1 MSVDRSPIAIRCFR
15 SESWMRKARDISPS
29 DIDARFIFLWIAFNA
44 LYGQPKYLKREPG
57 CEIYGLDEEMDIKK
71 FVEVISHLD
80 RKSQI
85 RTELEP
91 LKQDIDELTK
101 DLFLNKQC
109 WIGWYKRELQSVDE
123 RVKRPFFAGK
133 RGAGLTGLFQSLY
146 VLRNQLF
153 HGCSTTGVEGT
164 KNREALKRAVGVLDI
179 LEPISKWLSRYT
191 YVPTMRSYAA
201 IAR

>member
-15 SESWMRKARDISPS
+15 YESWMRKARDISPS

-123 RVKRPFFAGK
+123 RVKRPFFCRKTRRRPNGIVSKPLCSKKSALSWMFHYRC
-133 RGAGLTGLFQSLY
+133 RGDEESRGSEE
-146 VLRNQLF
+146 
-153 HGCSTTGVEGT
+153 GCRSA
-164 KNREALKRAVGVLDI
+164 RH
-179 LEPISKWLSRYT
+179 ISPSF
-191 YVPTMRSYAA
+191 P
-201 IAR
+201 